1 MDLTWLV
8 QGGATGLLALVF
20 LLVVRGYLVPPR
32 LVHRDEYDR
41 VKAER
46 DAAWSLAMKLL
57 DQNQQLL
64 TGSRVVVDAFE
75 SLRPPADKGVQG

>member
-1 MDLTWLV
+1 MSDLGLV
-8 QGGATGLLALVF
+8 VPGGATALLAVVF

-46 DAAWSLAMKLL
+46 DAAWSLAMRLL
-57 DQNQQLL
+57 DQNQELL
-64 TGSRVVVDAFE
+64 GGTRVVVDA
-75 SLRPPADKGVQG
+75 LQAVPTPARREG